1 MTPLILP
8 RGSFILVHTNGRAAR
23 GIQLATLSHVNHAA
37 IVDASGVNV
46 IEANPAGVQ
55 RRPLAEYDPTAIAAV
70 GGLSLSDWQRVKVLR
85 AAEAKIGDT
94 YNWPGIA
101 ALGMDRFF
109 GWRPSWLDNAANQ
122 PTTWFCSQLVVAAYR
137 AAGVDLCPG
146 RPDWTCSP
154 GELADAILRSTL
166 PA

>member
-1 MTPLILP
+1 MRFLP
-8 RGSFILVHTNGRAAR
+8 PGAFILVHTNGLPAR

-37 IVDASGVNV
+37 IVGRDGRTL
-46 IEANPAGVQ
+46 IEATPEGVKKD
-55 RRPLAEYDPTAIAAV
+55 RPLDEYAAEDIAAMHAPLSKWQAEKALTWAESKV
-70 GGLSLSDWQRVKVLR
+70 GD
-85 AAEAKIGDT
+85 A
-94 YNWPGIA
+94 YNWPGLF

-109 GWRPSWLDNAANQ
+109 GWRPQWLDDAADQ

-154 GELADAILRSTL
+154 GELADAILRATV